1 MPPARA
7 LHPPRAI
14 SSVASASVRG
24 RAKSCTDDAEF
35 ICMKTDCGQGGESVN
50 SLARINLKA
59 YRGTMT
65 DADAYRLDD
74 QIGYI
79 LRRVTQRHLSIFA
92 AAIPE
97 VTTTQFAVLA
107 RLSEIGPVS
116 QNHLGR
122 ATAMDAA
129 TIKGVVDRLAKL
141 DLVTT
146 TADPADRRRLTVS
159 LTDAGTRLFTSRIAT
174 ALAVSSNTVAPS
186 QPTRQRRSGTCS

>member
-1 MPPARA
+1 M
-7 LHPPRAI
+7 
-14 SSVASASVRG
+14 
-24 RAKSCTDDAEF
+24 
-35 ICMKTDCGQGGESVN
+35 
-50 SLARINLKA
+50 
-59 YRGTMT
+59 
-65 DADAYRLDD
+65 ADREDYRLDD

-107 RLSEIGPVS
+107 RLAEIGPVS

-141 DLVTT
+141 GLVAT
-146 TADPADRRRLTVS
+146 TADPADRRRLIVS
-159 LTDAGTRLFTSRIAT
+159 LTEAGSGLVMARTAT
-174 ALAVSSNTVAPS
+174 ALRISAETLAPLS
-186 QPTRQRRSGTCS
+186 AGEARTLMQLLLRLT